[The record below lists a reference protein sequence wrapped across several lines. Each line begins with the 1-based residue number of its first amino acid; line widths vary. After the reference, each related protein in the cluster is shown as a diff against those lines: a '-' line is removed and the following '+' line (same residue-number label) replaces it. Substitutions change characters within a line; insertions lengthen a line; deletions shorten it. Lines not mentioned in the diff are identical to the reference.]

1 MAIYRR
7 TQDYESNKALLI
19 LSIIVMA
26 AGILILLSTFMTWTA
41 GQTGWSLK
49 GSFNQGD
56 RSYSSN
62 PFYSYGGDVYL
73 LFSGLCSLILGAL
86 TALAGLV
93 MLASFTRLLS
103 GLAVFTSFVASVMAI
118 FNTVTI
124 SRLGSGMGSGM
135 YVFLISALVALVASA
150 MAQSS
155 PFLVPRATEVDRGRD

>member
-7 TQDYESNKALLI
+7 TQDYESNKALLV

-26 AGILILLSTFMTWTA
+26 AGILILLSTFMTWTS

-56 RSYSSN
+56 RSYTNN
-62 PFYSYGGDVYL
+62 PFYSYGGGGYL
-73 LFSGLCSLILGAL
+73 LFSGLCTLILGAL

-93 MLASFTRLLS
+93 MLGSFTRLLS

-124 SRLGSGMGSGM
+124 SRLHSGMGSGM
-135 YVFLISALVALVASA
+135 YVFLISALVALVCSA
-150 MAQSS
+150 MTQSS
-155 PFLVPRATEVDRGRD
+155 PFLVPIDREVV